1 MSVDCNWCNSYI
13 AEDMQGKKM
22 LKNCWKS
29 QKLVSS
35 LKCESR
41 PGFYVCL
48 FTAWYF
54 VKIWS
59 IQNIVIS

>member
-1 MSVDCNWCNSYI
+1 
-13 AEDMQGKKM
+13 M
-22 LKNCWKS
+22 LKYCWKL

-35 LKCESR
+35 LKCGSGS
-41 PGFYVCL
+41 GFYVCL

-54 VKIWS
+54 VRIWS